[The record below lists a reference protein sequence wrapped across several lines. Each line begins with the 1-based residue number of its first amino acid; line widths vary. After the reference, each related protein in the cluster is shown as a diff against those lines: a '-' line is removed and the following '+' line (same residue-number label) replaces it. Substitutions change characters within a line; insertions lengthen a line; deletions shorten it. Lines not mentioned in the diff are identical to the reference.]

1 VAARPYTLYRT
12 TRVAPAVRGGAVLAL
27 VVLALGPVAV
37 TALAVGGR
45 EPSRVAAA
53 EAASTPRQAA
63 LTAARRT
70 PVVEIAAVGDVALGH
85 AGSLPADPGSLFA
98 GVRGALHGDV
108 VLGNLESALS
118 DDGSAKCDAG
128 ASGCFS
134 FVVPPAAARSLR
146 SAGFTVM
153 SVANN
158 HTRDAGESGLAETA
172 AALEAAGVATT
183 GRAAEIA
190 IVRTRGTRVAVLG
203 FAPYSWASD
212 LLDLDAAAQLVRSAA
227 AKADLVVVN
236 MHAGA
241 EGTAQAHVR
250 PGAEWYLGER
260 RGDPVAFAHA
270 VIDAGADL
278 VIGHGPHVLRALEWY
293 RGRLI
298 AYSLGNFSSHRNFD
312 LTGPLG
318 TSAVLRVRLHADGTW
333 AGGRVVPVRLEGTGS
348 PAPDPA
354 RTALTQLREL
364 SRDDVGPRALRIGA
378 DGALTTPA

>member
-1 VAARPYTLYRT
+1 LYRT
-12 TRVAPAVRGGAVLAL
+12 ARVAPAVRGGAVLAL
-27 VVLALGPVAV
+27 VVVALGPVAV

-45 EPSRVAAA
+45 EPPRVAAT
-53 EAASTPRQAA
+53 EAASPARAA
-63 LTAARRT
+63 AIAAARPT
-70 PVVEIAAVGDVALGH
+70 PVVEIAAVGDVALGQ
-85 AGSLPADPGSLFA
+85 AGSLPADPADLFD
-98 GVRGALHGDV
+98 GVRAALRGDV

-118 DDGSAKCDAG
+118 DDGSAKCGAG

-146 SAGFTVM
+146 RAGFTVM

-172 AALEAAGVATT
+172 AALGAAGVATT

-190 IVRTRGTRVAVLG
+190 VVRARGMRVAVLG

-212 LLDLDAAAQLVRSAA
+212 LLDVEAAAQLVRSAA
-227 AKADLVVVN
+227 AKADVVVVN

-241 EGTAQAHVR
+241 EGTSHAHVR
-250 PGAEWYLGER
+250 PGAESYLGER

-318 TSAVLRVRLHADGTW
+318 TSAVLRVRLRADGTW
-333 AGGRVVPVRLEGTGS
+333 AGGRLVPVQLEGTGS
-348 PAPDPA
+348 PVPDPE

-364 SRDDVGPRALRIGA
+364 SRDDIGAGAPRIGA
-378 DGALTTPA
+378 DGALKTPG